1 MADTRTRIETKLE
14 VNSYLQDLQYALSH
28 NATITFQAERKVDQ
42 NRAPQYTNKF
52 TVADLFPNEDP
63 VIALKRELQTLTVK
77 EYIKTVKDLRLP
89 NRSEMREFGKVYD
102 GRGDVYIKIRVELL
116 SAYGDHTTFV
126 MSFHYAEIPFAP
138 DMFPYRK
145 Q

>member
-63 VIALKRELQTLTVK
+63 VIAYGVGQRPVLRS
-77 EYIKTVKDLRLP
+77 KTAAE
-89 NRSEMREFGKVYD
+89 RSERPPVYYKKV
-102 GRGDVYIKIRVELL
+102 VILL
-116 SAYGDHTTFV
+116 
-126 MSFHYAEIPFAP
+126 
-138 DMFPYRK
+138 
-145 Q
+145 